1 MGKIHHVLSV
11 SKLKN
16 YLSSSQQIDTFR
28 LLFFFRRCF
37 SALGD
42 IREVEGPQLLSLGEG
57 CIFAGDGRGK
67 LLLTILSTRVDL
79 DGGSCSYN
87 TPRWSVK

>member
-1 MGKIHHVLSV
+1 MHNPLVLHNKLIHFA
-11 SKLKN
+11 
-16 YLSSSQQIDTFR
+16 YC
-28 LLFFFRRCF
+28 FFFRRCF

-42 IREVEGPQLLSLGEG
+42 IREVERPQLLSLGEG

-79 DGGSCSYN
+79 DGAHVAITRRDG
-87 TPRWSVK
+87 V